1 MAAARP
7 MEASR
12 HSVAFRRSMAD
23 AAADV
28 LPVDAAVADAPPVDA
43 AAAAVAM
50 WEAGWPSKSC
60 CSTTGGSDSERPS
73 NC

>member
-1 MAAARP
+1 MADARP

-12 HSVAFRRSMAD
+12 HSVAFRRSVAD
-23 AAADV
+23 AAADA

-43 AAAAVAM
+43 AVAVAM